1 MKKEPDNKK
10 MPVEKVTS
18 AGMWTT
24 IQYPSPSIFNK
35 GDVTL
40 KEAKIGSWGVKHL
53 GNYNR

>member
-10 MPVEKVTS
+10 LPFEKLLQQ
-18 AGMWTT
+18 ACE
-24 IQYPSPSIFNK
+24 PLFNTLAQVFSTK

-40 KEAKIGSWGVKHL
+40 KEAKIGSSGVKHL

>member
-35 GDVTL
+35 EDVTL